1 MENII
6 CPHCGAEFSLDNDKA
21 SRIFS
26 QLRDSAF
33 NAELARRIHSEKA
46 NLDAIFEEKLNSQK
60 SKIKSEFDKEISNL
74 QNNLQIL
81 QEKNENLQNQMSE
94 KIENERLKITQE
106 NMGEISK
113 LQTEILNLQ
122 NELEVEKKL
131 KNSQI
136 DNAKL
141 QIQNEKNAE
150 FLAEKTDLTTQ
161 IQTLQNQIKMKQDE
175 IDFYKDFKAKQSI
188 KLLGESL
195 EQHCLIEFDKL
206 RSIFPS
212 SVYFE
217 KDNEV
222 VDGTKGDFIYREV
235 DESGVEVISIMFE
248 MKNEADLST
257 NKKRND
263 EFFDKLDKDRK
274 KKKCEFAVLVSMLEP
289 DNDYYNAGIVDIS
302 HKFEKMFVVRPQFF
316 IPLISILRSANLAS
330 FKAKKELIA
339 EKNRNI
345 DITNFEEKLI
355 KFRDSF
361 AKNCENAT
369 KNFTSAIDEIDKAIK
384 NLQDTKE
391 KLKMSMK
398 WLESANKK
406 SNEDLTIKK
415 LTHKNPTMK
424 KAFEE
429 LGSNEQNSQNLL
441 GYDQKSENL

>member
-1 MENII
+1 MQSII
-6 CPHCGAEFSLDNDKA
+6 CPKCGEKFSLDNNDA
-21 SRIFS
+21 NSIFM
-26 QLRDSAF
+26 QIKNNVF
-33 NAELARRIHSEKA
+33 NAELTRRLESEKA

-94 KIENERLKITQE
+94 KIENERLKISQE
-106 NMGEISK
+106 NMDKIGK

-150 FLAEKTDLTTQ
+150 FLAEKTDLNTQ

-248 MKNEADLST
+248 MKNEADLSA

-345 DITNFEEKLI
+345 DITNFEENLN
-355 KFRDSF
+355 KFKTSF
-361 AKNCENAT
+361 IYNVEQAGKRFET
-369 KNFTSAIDEIDKAIK
+369 AICEIDKAIK

-391 KLKMSMK
+391 ALIKTQ
-398 WLESANKK
+398 EQFGRANKK
-406 SNEDLTIKK
+406 LEDLTIKK
-415 LTHKNPTMK
+415 LTHGNVTMK
-424 KAFEE
+424 RLFANADKIDE
-429 LGSNEQNSQNLL
+429 S
-441 GYDQKSENL
+441 